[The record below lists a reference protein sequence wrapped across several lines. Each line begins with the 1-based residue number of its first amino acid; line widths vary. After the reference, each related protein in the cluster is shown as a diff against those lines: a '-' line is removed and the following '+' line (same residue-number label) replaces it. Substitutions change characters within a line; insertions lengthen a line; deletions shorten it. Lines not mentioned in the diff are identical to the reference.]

1 MTDTTST
8 SAPVLLIVDDTP
20 ANLGVI
26 ASHLE
31 DSGFDIVIAQSGE
44 DGLKRAQ
51 RTLPDLILLD
61 VMMPGIDG
69 FETCRRLKA
78 NPQTADIPVIFMT
91 ALAETTDKVSG
102 FEAGGVD
109 YITKPI
115 QIAEVLVRINTHLG
129 LRAAQRQL
137 LERNAAL
144 QQEVEIRRQAEAAL
158 EKTNQH
164 LARTIETLE
173 RTQAQ
178 LVLAAK
184 VAGLGAIVTG
194 IAHELNTPIGV
205 AMLTASSLDADV
217 QRMQQLQPRLG
228 EDKVKKESLDRLYK
242 NVGEELSLLDSSLHR
257 AGDLIRKF
265 KMVAIDQLDSRT
277 RVFDLNQLVHQT
289 VSEFQI
295 QATTNHRIDIQIA
308 PAIAISGYPGAL
320 EQVLN
325 NLLSNAVQHAFDSAS
340 GGSILIEGS
349 PTNNDWV
356 TLTIS
361 DNGKGIP
368 PERVTRIFDPFY
380 TTQLG
385 KGGSGFGL
393 YAVYNQ
399 ITHLMGGRINVES
412 TPGKGTRFV
421 LEMPRRVV
429 APTAAA
435 QQPVV

>member
-1 MTDTTST
+1 MTESPPE
-8 SAPVLLIVDDTP
+8 SPPVLLIVDDTA

-31 DSGFDIVIAQSGE
+31 DSGFEIVIAQSGE
-44 DGLKRAQ
+44 DGIKRAQ

-69 FETCRRLKA
+69 FETCKRLKA
-78 NPQTADIPVIFMT
+78 DAQTADIPVIFMT

-115 QIAEVLVRINTHLG
+115 QVAEVLVRINTHLG
-129 LRAAQRQL
+129 LRAARRQL
-137 LERNAAL
+137 MERNAAL
-144 QQEVEIRRQAEAAL
+144 QHEIETRRQAEAAL
-158 EKTNQH
+158 EQTNQR

-217 QRMQQLQPRLG
+217 QKMQQMHPRLA
-228 EDKVKKESLDRLYK
+228 EDKVQKESLDRLYK

-265 KMVAIDQLDSRT
+265 RMVAVDQLNSRT
-277 RVFDLNQLVHQT
+277 QVFGLNELVYQT
-289 VSEFQI
+289 VSEFRI
-295 QATTNHRIDIQIA
+295 QNTASHRIDIRID
-308 PAIAISGYPGAL
+308 PAITINGYPGAL
-320 EQVLN
+320 EQVLA
-325 NLLSNAVQHAFDSAS
+325 NLLSNAFQHAFEEPT
-340 GGSILIEGS
+340 GGNVIIEGKS
-349 PTNNDWV
+349 HNGWV
-356 TLTIS
+356 TLTVG
-361 DNGKGIP
+361 DDGKGIA

-393 YAVYNQ
+393 YAVFNQ
-399 ITHLMGGRINVES
+399 VSHLMGGHINVES
-412 TPGKGTRFV
+412 TPGKGTRFI
-421 LEMPRRVV
+421 LELPCGGTR
-429 APTAAA
+429 TTD
-435 QQPVV
+435 

>member
-1 MTDTTST
+1 MTETTPE
-8 SAPVLLIVDDTP
+8 SAPVLLIVDDTA

-31 DSGFDIVIAQSGE
+31 DNGFDIVIAQSGE
-44 DGLKRAQ
+44 DGIKRAQ
-51 RTLPDLILLD
+51 RTQPDLILLD

-69 FETCRRLKA
+69 FETCKRLKA
-78 NPQTADIPVIFMT
+78 DAQTADIPVIFMT
-91 ALAETTDKVSG
+91 ALAEVTDKVSG

-129 LRAAQRQL
+129 LRAARKQL
-137 LERNAAL
+137 MERNTAL
-144 QQEVEIRRQAEAAL
+144 QQEIETRRQAEAAL
-158 EKTNQH
+158 EKSNQH

-217 QRMQQLQPRLG
+217 QKMQQIQPQPAADSVHR
-228 EDKVKKESLDRLYK
+228 ESLERLYK
-242 NVGEELSLLDSSLHR
+242 NVGEELRLLDSSLHR
-257 AGDLIRKF
+257 AGELIRKF
-265 KMVAIDQLDSRT
+265 RMVAIDQFNSRT
-277 RVFDLNQLVHQT
+277 RTFNLNELVFQT
-289 VSEFQI
+289 VSEFRTQTSTGHQI
-295 QATTNHRIDIQIA
+295 DSRIE
-308 PAIAISGYPGAL
+308 PSIAIHGYPNAL
-320 EQVLN
+320 EQVLT
-325 NLLSNAVQHAFDSAS
+325 NLLSNAVQHAFDAPT
-340 GGSILIEGS
+340 GGTIVLEGALH
-349 PTNNDWV
+349 NDWV
-356 TLTIS
+356 TLTVS
-361 DNGKGIP
+361 DDGKGIS
-368 PERVTRIFDPFY
+368 PERITRIFDPFY

-399 ITHLMGGRINVES
+399 ISHLMGGSITVES
-412 TPGKGTRFV
+412 TPGKGSRFV
-421 LEMPRRVV
+421 LKLPCRAT
-429 APTAAA
+429 APVDATEQHAA
-435 QQPVV
+435 